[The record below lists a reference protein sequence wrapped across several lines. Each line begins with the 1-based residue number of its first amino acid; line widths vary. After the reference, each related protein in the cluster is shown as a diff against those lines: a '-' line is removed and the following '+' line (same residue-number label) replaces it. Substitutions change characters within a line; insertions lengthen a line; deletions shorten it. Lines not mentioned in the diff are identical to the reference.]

1 MTVGV
6 WVVLRTM
13 IRGGAQT
20 AAENTGETEA
30 VKDVNQHRVQGGA
43 A

>member
-6 WVVLRTM
+6 WVVLRTL
-13 IRGGAQT
+13 ILGGAQM

-30 VKDVNQHRVQGGA
+30 A
-43 A
+43 